1 MACVDVWH
9 ILRIGTMVEIIPPRL
24 IMMEIS
30 SMMVNPGHGQ
40 TIVFLLADFDGRNL
54 AIVVLYA
61 FDKLHW

>member
-1 MACVDVWH
+1 
-9 ILRIGTMVEIIPPRL
+9 
-24 IMMEIS
+24 MMEIS

-40 TIVFLLADFDGRNL
+40 AIVFLLADFDGRNI